1 MSTRTAAAILTL
13 ALVVLFAIPVLAGN
27 AETPRYF
34 GPGPGYPD
42 YGSARYFYNY
52 YPSESWEVYGY
63 GTGHMGM
70 GYGPYIYGGQRTQ
83 QTLVDRPDLS
93 MPMVKPRVKW
103 IGGNEVKIAAPSRP
117 GTVVQLTVDVL
128 AFNGDV
134 LETGTV
140 IGPPYEIIAR
150 VPEGA
155 TSIRVHIALSD
166 QGFSAVVY
174 PIVPVR

>member
-1 MSTRTAAAILTL
+1 MSIRTAVAILTL
-13 ALVVLFAIPVLAGN
+13 VLAVLLTLPALAGN
-27 AETPRYF
+27 ADLPRYF

-52 YPSESWEVYGY
+52 YPSQSWEVYGY

-70 GYGPYIYGGQRTQ
+70 GYGPYIYGGQRGQ
-83 QTLVDRPDLS
+83 QTLLDRPDLA

-103 IGGNEVKIAAPSRP
+103 IGGNEVKVAAPSRP

-140 IGPPYEIIAR
+140 TSPPYEIIAR

-155 TSIRVHIALSD
+155 TSIRVHISLAD